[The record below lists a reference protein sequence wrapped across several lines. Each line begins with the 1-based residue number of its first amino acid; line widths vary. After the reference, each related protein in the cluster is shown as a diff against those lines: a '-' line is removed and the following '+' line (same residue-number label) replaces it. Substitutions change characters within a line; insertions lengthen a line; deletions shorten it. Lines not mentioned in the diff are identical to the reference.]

1 MFVARVELGFAAPK
15 INLGDN
21 FILKW
26 GTIQPFEAYSL
37 EPLQRSFEVIQDFVN
52 HYNGNNESLFSNLFT
67 GFDCD
72 NRFLRFAREMRY
84 AQNQ

>member
-1 MFVARVELGFAAPK
+1 MDFRTEKRLKFRHTWKEKNKFKEEQTQLKLRLGCELFVARVELGFAAPK

-37 EPLQRSFEVIQDFVN
+37 EPL
-52 HYNGNNESLFSNLFT
+52 
-67 GFDCD
+67 
-72 NRFLRFAREMRY
+72 
-84 AQNQ
+84 

>member
-1 MFVARVELGFAAPK
+1 MVLKQKRGSNFVICTWKKRNKFKEEQTQLKLRLGCELFVARVELGFAAPK

-37 EPLQRSFEVIQDFVN
+37 EPL
-52 HYNGNNESLFSNLFT
+52 
-67 GFDCD
+67 
-72 NRFLRFAREMRY
+72 
-84 AQNQ
+84 

>member
-1 MFVARVELGFAAPK
+1 MEKIYKFKEEQTQLKLRLGCELFITRVELGFAAPK

-37 EPLQRSFEVIQDFVN
+37 EPL
-52 HYNGNNESLFSNLFT
+52 
-67 GFDCD
+67 
-72 NRFLRFAREMRY
+72 
-84 AQNQ
+84 

>member
-1 MFVARVELGFAAPK
+1 MERKKNKFKEEQTQLKLGLSCELFVARVELGFAAPK

-37 EPLQRSFEVIQDFVN
+37 EPL
-52 HYNGNNESLFSNLFT
+52 
-67 GFDCD
+67 
-72 NRFLRFAREMRY
+72 
-84 AQNQ
+84 